1 MLKKVLAKEPISQSI
16 NSIEPGESNVVEE
29 QSLQETSYK
38 LQSNANKVLDTNN
51 KQQKKVG
58 ESIKSSQNGSL
69 SKVLRRET
77 AKPASTSSKVLR
89 RETAKPASTSSKVL
103 RRETAKPASTSSKTS
118 SLSVKPVFERS
129 KIETEKPPNQSKETL
144 STKKSPKEQASKKP
158 FIQQDSTKREQQQPK
173 KAISL
178 KLLKYWIWGLIV
190 IPILLIMAI
199 ALVRFWN
206 RPKPKPT
213 SASTPVRAKLPEIKK
228 VAALGRIEPQG
239 EIMSLSA
246 PTSLE
251 AVQVEQILVQTG
263 DRVKKRQIIA
273 ILDGR
278 QRQQATLD
286 EAKTRL
292 TVAQFRLEKV
302 KAGAKQGA
310 IGAREAAIANIEA
323 QLAGEAQTQKATIAK
338 LTAELDNAQTEFQ
351 RNQQLFNQGAISAS
365 ELDSKKLTFKTAQE
379 QLNEARA
386 SLERTERTL
395 NARLAQAQA
404 TLEETAE
411 VRTVDI

>member
-1 MLKKVLAKEPISQSI
+1 MLII
-16 NSIEPGESNVVEE
+16 
-29 QSLQETSYK
+29 
-38 LQSNANKVLDTNN
+38 
-51 KQQKKVG
+51 
-58 ESIKSSQNGSL
+58 
-69 SKVLRRET
+69 
-77 AKPASTSSKVLR
+77 
-89 RETAKPASTSSKVL
+89 
-103 RRETAKPASTSSKTS
+103 
-118 SLSVKPVFERS
+118 
-129 KIETEKPPNQSKETL
+129 
-144 STKKSPKEQASKKP
+144 
-158 FIQQDSTKREQQQPK
+158 
-173 KAISL
+173 AIT
-178 KLLKYWIWGLIV
+178 
-190 IPILLIMAI
+190 
-199 ALVRFWN
+199 LVRFLN
-206 RPKPKPT
+206 RPKPKPISN
-213 SASTPVRAKLPEIKK
+213 SAPVRTELPEIKK

-251 AVQVEQILVQTG
+251 AVQVEQILVQVG
-263 DRVKKRQIIA
+263 DRVKKRKIIA

-302 KAGAKQGA
+302 KAGAKSGT

-323 QLAGEAQTQKATIAK
+323 QLAGEIQTQKATIAK

-351 RNQQLFNQGAISAS
+351 RHQQLYNQGAISAS